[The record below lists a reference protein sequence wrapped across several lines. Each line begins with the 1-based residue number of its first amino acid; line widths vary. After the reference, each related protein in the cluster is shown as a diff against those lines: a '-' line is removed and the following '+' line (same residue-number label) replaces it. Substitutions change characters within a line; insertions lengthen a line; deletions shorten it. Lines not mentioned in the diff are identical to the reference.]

1 MVSLS
6 TNAWSLII
14 FMLHIVSLFTIL
26 MIFSKPSITTAITL
40 GSSWLISQLV
50 VIYYGYITD
59 QLGFLLLGIFNIII
73 GLIGAVLKIG
83 DEDED

>member
-14 FMLHIVSLFTIL
+14 FMLHIISLFTIL
-26 MIFSKPSITTAITL
+26 MIFSKPSILTAITL
-40 GSSWLISQLV
+40 AASWLISQLAL
-50 VIYYGYITD
+50 IYYGYITD
-59 QLGFLLLGIFNIII
+59 QLGFLLLGVFNILI
-73 GLIGAVLKIG
+73 GLIGAILKIG